1 MQYVDYDDCNLRLT
15 SISRIPRLKT
25 EMQPEFSQWGGQ
37 TPTQRL
43 FVASDD
49 GLPRAA
55 GPRGACC
62 RRVCARAGAGSRR
75 IVLRWGAR
83 VVGGLWR
90 RGEGAVVW
98 CLLTPSFRAAARKR
112 VLGRFQEVFSRSNR
126 GICKQGAREPSP
138 TLSPPGSLAHTK
150 LTEWFGRYRPVMARF
165 LWCLSTPSSCVLLAV
180 PQYAERD
187 CHLLRATASFRAHV
201 GRARQA
207 LVCPEW
213 TPLR

>member
-1 MQYVDYDDCNLRLT
+1 
-15 SISRIPRLKT
+15 
-25 EMQPEFSQWGGQ
+25 MQPGFSQWGGQ
-37 TPTQRL
+37 TPAQRL
-43 FVASDD
+43 FAAGDD

-112 VLGRFQEVFSRSNR
+112 VLGRFLEVFSRSNR
-126 GICKQGAREPSP
+126 GISKQGAREPSP
-138 TLSPPGSLAHTK
+138 T
-150 LTEWFGRYRPVMARF
+150 
-165 LWCLSTPSSCVLLAV
+165 
-180 PQYAERD
+180 
-187 CHLLRATASFRAHV
+187 
-201 GRARQA
+201 
-207 LVCPEW
+207 
-213 TPLR
+213 

>member
-1 MQYVDYDDCNLRLT
+1 MHYVCKYCFSPPGRHCTRSKNDSSISDCNLRLT

-37 TPTQRL
+37 TWPSPSMPAKRAKVRQTPAQRL
-43 FVASDD
+43 FAASDD

-98 CLLTPSFRAAARKR
+98 CLL
-112 VLGRFQEVFSRSNR
+112 RST
-126 GICKQGAREPSP
+126 G
-138 TLSPPGSLAHTK
+138 T
-150 LTEWFGRYRPVMARF
+150 Y
-165 LWCLSTPSSCVLLAV
+165 
-180 PQYAERD
+180 Y
-187 CHLLRATASFRAHV
+187 LLRARFVKKLGPINFS
-201 GRARQA
+201 QNSSQS
-207 LVCPEW
+207 
-213 TPLR
+213 

>member
-1 MQYVDYDDCNLRLT
+1 MSVSFRRGPRLASPRAVSRASSSRAHRPRTHVHVVDPPCIATSTLPAPDNCNLRLT

-37 TPTQRL
+37 TPAQRL
-43 FVASDD
+43 FAASDD

-75 IVLRWGAR
+75 IVLRWGTR

-112 VLGRFQEVFSRSNR
+112 VLGRLHEVFSRTNH
-126 GICKQGAREPSP
+126 GIGKNGAREPSP
-138 TLSPPGSLAHTK
+138 TVRAQLPKMTNCLQTNCLQTMV
-150 LTEWFGRYRPVMARF
+150 LT
-165 LWCLSTPSSCVLLAV
+165 
-180 PQYAERD
+180 QN
-187 CHLLRATASFRAHV
+187 HLPR
-201 GRARQA
+201 
-207 LVCPEW
+207 
-213 TPLR
+213 

>member
-1 MQYVDYDDCNLRLT
+1 MLTCGYYCNLRLT

-25 EMQPEFSQWGGQ
+25 EMQPGFSQWGGQ
-37 TPTQRL
+37 TPAQRL
-43 FVASDD
+43 FAAGDD

-98 CLLTPSFRAAARKR
+98 CLLTPSFRVAARKR
-112 VLGRFQEVFSRSNR
+112 VLGRFRTVFSRSNH
-126 GICKQGAREPSP
+126 GIGKQGAREPSP
-138 TLSPPGSLAHTK
+138 NLSPPGSLAQK
-150 LTEWFGRYRPVMARF
+150 NLTEWFGRYRPATARF
-165 LWCLSTPSSCVLLAV
+165 SWCLSTPSSRELSLEPKGMLAM
-180 PQYAERD
+180 ALD
-187 CHLLRATASFRAHV
+187 V
-201 GRARQA
+201 GSR
-207 LVCPEW
+207 W
-213 TPLR
+213 GG